1 MFSGTIFSRAA
12 RPPEDIRLP
21 RSCWTFFQH
30 VDGSTTVA
38 DIAHELDLSDA
49 EAFAAIRLLQSHGLI
64 EEASMTFSEFQ
75 DYADGVIAA
84 DQPDGGAGP
93 ARPHSA
99 GGDAAGDGTM
109 PAQPQPAETSQ
120 ERVQPEEVQP
130 EEVQPEE
137 IPQEEQGREERGQ
150 EESGQEAAPETGSY
164 STQAVETSA
173 FSPGSAPVDT
183 GTQRVPTLDLT
194 RFWEWLE
201 GKSKNVKNYKNTQ
214 AFILM
219 EASGALSS
227 IGVESMDA
235 LEAMEE
241 CDAPNVIEALEQA
254 VENNMNETIP
264 ESCYK

>member
-75 DYADGVIAA
+75 DYADGGIAA

-109 PAQPQPAETSQ
+109 PSQPQPAETSPAETSQ
-120 ERVQPEEVQP
+120 ERVQPKDVQ
-130 EEVQPEE
+130 QEE
-137 IPQEEQGREERGQ
+137 IPQEELEQEERGQ
-150 EESGQEAAPETGSY
+150 EESG
-164 STQAVETSA
+164 
-173 FSPGSAPVDT
+173 
-183 GTQRVPTLDLT
+183 
-194 RFWEWLE
+194 
-201 GKSKNVKNYKNTQ
+201 
-214 AFILM
+214 
-219 EASGALSS
+219 
-227 IGVESMDA
+227 
-235 LEAMEE
+235 
-241 CDAPNVIEALEQA
+241 
-254 VENNMNETIP
+254 
-264 ESCYK
+264 